1 LHPWGDESVPLNIEL
16 KPNEKI
22 FINGAVI
29 ANGASRAQ
37 ITILNDASILR
48 ERDIYTES
56 TADTP
61 CKRIYLAIQCMYMDQ
76 EGAAKYRQD
85 YEGLAEE
92 IRQAAPSTSDLLHE
106 ISLDV
111 ADGRLY
117 AALKAGRKLIEYE
130 QKLLDHAH
138 QST

>member
-1 LHPWGDESVPLNIEL
+1 MHPWGNGSVPLNIEL

-22 FINGAVI
+22 FINGAVV

-56 TADTP
+56 TANTP

-76 EGAAKYRQD
+76 EDALKYQQT

-92 IRQAAPSTSDLLHE
+92 VRQAAPSTSDLLRE
-106 ISLDV
+106 ISQDV
-111 ADGRLY
+111 AGGRLY
-117 AALKAGRKLIEYE
+117 AALKTGRKLIEYE